1 MTKLLISGII
11 HSNLKKQSSKKV
23 WVLKTFFPILED
35 TYFSFLFF
43 SMSSLV
49 LAWYLSWESI
59 CCITIVGPPP
69 SWYFQRFPESSTW
82 APWFTQ
88 HHPKLN
94 LQKCRPIA
102 FLATLMF
109 AQLPRAT
116 WLLSCGAW
124 WRFLTRS
131 LRWGL
136 CLQPLNCWIQ
146 TRRVGRKSCRT
157 PWHPWLFSQ
166 WGKYSNTLRQHIAWQ
181 PNKSFSWPQTSI
193 HI

>member
-1 MTKLLISGII
+1 
-11 HSNLKKQSSKKV
+11 
-23 WVLKTFFPILED
+23 
-35 TYFSFLFF
+35 
-43 SMSSLV
+43 MSSLV

-116 WLLSCGAW
+116 WLLSCDAW
-124 WRFLTRS
+124 WLFLREVCAEACVFSHWIVGFRRGEWEENHVAHLGILGSSANEGSTPTHCASTLLDSQINLFLDPRHLYIS
-131 LRWGL
+131 KSYL
-136 CLQPLNCWIQ
+136 LQ
-146 TRRVGRKSCRT
+146 
-157 PWHPWLFSQ
+157 FM
-166 WGKYSNTLRQHIAWQ
+166 
-181 PNKSFSWPQTSI
+181 F
-193 HI
+193 